1 MPPTMDF
8 VRFADFIRDVREFD
22 FVAVGI
28 ESVVFFFGGF
38 AVGGF
43 DGGDWLSGEGERPD
57 AAGEEVESEAAENED
72 GDSDKRFEPFWALFM
87 IGGDLFH
94 KYIIAY
100 TGVFLG

>member
-1 MPPTMDF
+1 MNAALRVSVGGIRGGADVGGGEIVPPAMDF

-43 DGGDWLSGEGERPD
+43 DDGDWLSGEGECPN
-57 AAGEEVESEAAENED
+57 AAGEEVKSETAENKD
-72 GDSDKRFEPFWALFM
+72 GDSDERLEPF
-87 IGGDLFH
+87 
-94 KYIIAY
+94 
-100 TGVFLG
+100 